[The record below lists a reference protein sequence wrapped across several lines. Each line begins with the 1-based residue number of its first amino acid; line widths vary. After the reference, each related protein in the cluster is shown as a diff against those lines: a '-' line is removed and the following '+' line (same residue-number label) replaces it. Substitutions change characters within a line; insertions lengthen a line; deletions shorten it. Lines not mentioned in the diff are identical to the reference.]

1 MIRMFAARLSQ
12 VSALPVTRFVI
23 SSNRGSIFLKPGSSA
38 NTSISRCYTSRFK
51 DRATR
56 LAQLRKP
63 VVGTE
68 TSAAPEAAFNL
79 GKGAVAGGAVLGL
92 GALCY
97 YGLGFS
103 AEPGVLENSMVWPQ
117 YVRDRIQTTYLY
129 FGSSIALTA
138 GSAVAAFRSPVMMRM
153 LTKNSFLSIGA
164 TMVAMIGSGMLVQSL
179 PYKPGFGTKQLAW
192 MAHTAILGAC
202 VAPICFIGGPI
213 LMRAAWYTA
222 GVVGGLSTVA
232 ACAPSDKFLNL
243 GGPLAIGLGVVFA
256 SSLGSMF
263 LPPTGA
269 LGAGLYS
276 ISLYGG
282 LLLFSGF
289 LLYDTQRIVRKAET
303 HSPYAV
309 IPYDPINASMS
320 IYLDTL
326 NIFIRIAT
334 ILAGGGNKRR

>member
-1 MIRMFAARLSQ
+1 MLAARLAR
-12 VSALPVTRFVI
+12 VSSLPVTQLI
-23 SSNRGSIFLKPGSSA
+23 IPQIRGSVILKTGNSA
-38 NTSISRCYTSRFK
+38 NLSISRCYVQQFK
-51 DRATR
+51 DRTTR
-56 LAQLRKP
+56 LGRLNKT
-63 VVGTE
+63 VIGTE
-68 TSAAPEAAFNL
+68 ASAAPEAAFNL

-97 YGLGFS
+97 YGLGLS
-103 AEPGVLENSMVWPQ
+103 SQPGILENSMVWPE
-117 YVRDRIQTTYLY
+117 YVKERIRSTYMY
-129 FGSSIALTA
+129 FGGSVALTA
-138 GSAVAAFRSPVMMRM
+138 ATALSVFRSPTMLRM
-153 LTKNSFLSIGA
+153 VSGNSIMAIGA
-164 TMVAMIGSGMLVQSL
+164 SLVAMIGSGMLVQSL
-179 PYKPGFGTKQLAW
+179 PYEPGFGKKQLAW
-192 MAHTAILGAC
+192 MAHTAILGA
-202 VAPICFIGGPI
+202 VIAPICLLGGPI
-213 LMRAAWYTA
+213 LMRASWYTA

-232 ACAPSDKFLNL
+232 ACAPSDRFLNM

-303 HSPYAV
+303 HSPYAPV
-309 IPYDPINASMS
+309 PYDPINASIS
-320 IYLDTL
+320 IYLDTV

-334 ILAGGGNKRR
+334 ILAGGGGNRRR